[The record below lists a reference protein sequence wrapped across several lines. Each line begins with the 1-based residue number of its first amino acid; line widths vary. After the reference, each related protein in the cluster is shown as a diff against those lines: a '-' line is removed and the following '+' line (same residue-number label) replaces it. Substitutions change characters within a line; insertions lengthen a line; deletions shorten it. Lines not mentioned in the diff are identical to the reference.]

1 MKKAAL
7 FIFISVLLAT
17 GCNLVS
23 SKQSNTND
31 GKTASTETKNV
42 IDYPNMPASLK
53 QSEIQLIDAK
63 TLKLEQYDGK
73 VIIVNIWG
81 TWCGP
86 CRDEIPELM
95 KLQEEFGSKGLQVVG
110 LSLGRDEISE
120 PEFKVK
126 SFAKGTKINYD
137 IGFLN
142 ERTRKGLNDLT
153 PIGAVPMSYVF
164 SKDGKIRAI
173 FQGGGPRTVEKLRTV
188 VEKAIDE

>member
-1 MKKAAL
+1 MKKVSL
-7 FIFISVLLAT
+7 VIFISVLLAT
-17 GCNLVS
+17 GYLLISCKQDS
-23 SKQSNTND
+23 SSN
-31 GKTASTETKNV
+31 GKTTSTETKNV
-42 IDYPNMPASLK
+42 KDYPNMPASLK
-53 QSEIQLIDAK
+53 LSEIKLLDEK
-63 TLKLEQYDGK
+63 TLKLEQYEGK
-73 VIIVNIWG
+73 AIIVNIWG

-95 KLQEEFGSKGLQVVG
+95 KLQDEFGGKGLQVIG

-126 SFAKGTKINYD
+126 SYATATKINYD

-142 ERTRKGLNDLT
+142 EDVRKGLNDLA

-173 FQGGGPRTVEKLRTV
+173 FQGGGPKTVEKLRAT
-188 VEKAIDE
+188 VEKVIGE